1 MASWLRLFL
10 LNNIVRSFAF
20 SFAFLSTVDSFA
32 EETEKAAPLKI
43 ESEQLIQPEITR
55 REVELDKIDTEDF
68 EATIFT
74 GFLNVED
81 FGTNV
86 VVGARFAYHINEDV
100 FIEATLA
107 QSTAG
112 QTSFE
117 RLSGGT
123 PLLTA
128 DQRQITYYDISLG
141 YNLLPGESFLTR
153 NTSFNSAIYLI
164 AGLGNT
170 TFAGSD
176 KLTINIGGGFRLL
189 ATDWL
194 ALHIDVR
201 DHIFNID
208 ILAEDKTANN
218 LEVTFGISAFF

>member
-1 MASWLRLFL
+1 MASWFRLFL
-10 LNNIVRSFAF
+10 LNNIVRSIIF
-20 SFAFLSTVDSFA
+20 SCAFLSTANSFA
-32 EETEKAAPLKI
+32 EEEKVAPLKI
-43 ESEQLIQPEITR
+43 ETEQLIQPEIVR

-68 EATIFT
+68 EATVFAGI
-74 GFLNVED
+74 LSVED
-81 FGTNV
+81 FGANAV
-86 VVGARFAYHINEDV
+86 IGARFAYHINEDV
-100 FIEATLA
+100 FIEASLA

-123 PLLTA
+123 PLLTS

-153 NTSFNSAIYLI
+153 NTSFNSAIYII
-164 AGLGNT
+164 AGVGNT

-208 ILAEDKTANN
+208 ILAEDKTAHN
-218 LEVTFGISAFF
+218 LELTFGVSAFF

>member
-1 MASWLRLFL
+1 MASWIRLFL
-10 LNNIVRSFAF
+10 LNNIFRAALF
-20 SFAFLSTVDSFA
+20 SLGLLSSVSTYA
-32 EETEKAAPLKI
+32 EEKTAPVKV
-43 ESEQLIQPEITR
+43 ESEQLIQPKIIR
-55 REVELDKIDTEDF
+55 RDVELDKIDTEDF
-68 EATIFT
+68 EATFFA
-74 GFLNVED
+74 GMLSVED
-81 FGTNV
+81 FGTNS

-100 FIEATLA
+100 FVEAAFA
-107 QSTAG
+107 QSKAG
-112 QTSFE
+112 QTSYE

-128 DQRQITYYDISLG
+128 AQRDITYYNVSLG
-141 YNLLPGESFLTR
+141 YNILPGESFLTR
-153 NTSFNSAIYLI
+153 KTSFNSALYII
-164 AGLGNT
+164 AGVGST

>member
-10 LNNIVRSFAF
+10 LKNIFRSVLF
-20 SFAFLSTVDSFA
+20 SLAFLSTVNSFA
-32 EETEKAAPLKI
+32 EEKAAPLKI
-43 ESEQLIQPEITR
+43 EAEQLIQPEIVR

-68 EATIFT
+68 EATVFAGI
-74 GFLNVED
+74 LSVED
-81 FGTNV
+81 FGANA

-100 FIEATLA
+100 FIEASLA

-123 PLLTA
+123 PLLTS
-128 DQRQITYYDISLG
+128 DQRDITYYDISIG

-153 NTSFNSAIYLI
+153 DTSFNSAIYII
-164 AGLGNT
+164 AGVGNT

-176 KLTINIGGGFRLL
+176 KLTINLGGGFRLL

-208 ILAEDKTANN
+208 ILAEDKTAHN
-218 LEVTFGISAFF
+218 LELTFGVSAFF

>member
-1 MASWLRLFL
+1 MASWFRLFL
-10 LNNIVRSFAF
+10 LNNIVRSIIF
-20 SFAFLSTVDSFA
+20 SCAFLSTANSFA
-32 EETEKAAPLKI
+32 EEEKVAPLKI
-43 ESEQLIQPEITR
+43 ETEQLIQPEIIR

-68 EATIFT
+68 EATVFAGI
-74 GFLNVED
+74 LSVED
-81 FGTNV
+81 FGANAV
-86 VVGARFAYHINEDV
+86 IGARFAYHINEDV
-100 FIEATLA
+100 FIEASLA

-123 PLLTA
+123 PLLTS

-153 NTSFNSAIYLI
+153 NTSFNSAIYII
-164 AGLGNT
+164 AGVGNT

-208 ILAEDKTANN
+208 ILAEDKTAHN
-218 LEVTFGISAFF
+218 LELTFGVSAFF